1 MEIYLNMFLV
11 IAICIYVRWIED
23 KTNEK
28 LLFELWSDPKI
39 KPLLGLV
46 YSGEVYI
53 LMMSFKFQ
61 WYILVSQQNI
71 VSAVVFKSHYNFQH
85 ICFMKR
91 CFTCKLYIIVH
102 VFYSHCWLST
112 VIHYFVDQYL
122 VSLSDSIINNCYYDH
137 QNTDGVQSVNWPSF
151 YSGFETVNVAIC
163 ITRNVQ
169 YSSWESNPQAP
180 KRWAGLY
187 PLCFRETCGEQGHLL
202 GS

>member
-61 WYILVSQQNI
+61 
-71 VSAVVFKSHYNFQH
+71 
-85 ICFMKR
+85 
-91 CFTCKLYIIVH
+91 
-102 VFYSHCWLST
+102 
-112 VIHYFVDQYL
+112 
-122 VSLSDSIINNCYYDH
+122 
-137 QNTDGVQSVNWPSF
+137 
-151 YSGFETVNVAIC
+151 
-163 ITRNVQ
+163 
-169 YSSWESNPQAP
+169 
-180 KRWAGLY
+180 
-187 PLCFRETCGEQGHLL
+187 
-202 GS
+202 